1 MTAAVSSNRKHLLK
15 QRLQYLFTQQNQTVF
30 FPGLVQIRIEQLR
43 EKEEDKKKKKIRK
56 GELKLSESR
65 EPRKVNICYVK
76 S

>member
-43 EKEEDKKKKKIRK
+43 EKEEDKKNKIRK